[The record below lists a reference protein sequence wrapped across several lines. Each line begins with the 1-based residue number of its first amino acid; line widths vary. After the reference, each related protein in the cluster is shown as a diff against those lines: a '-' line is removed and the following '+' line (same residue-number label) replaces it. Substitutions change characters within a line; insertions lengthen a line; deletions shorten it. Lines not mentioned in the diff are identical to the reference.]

1 MGKIQLLSEHIANQI
16 AAGEVVE
23 RPSSVVKELVENSVD
38 AGSTRVD
45 VTIEEGGL
53 TLIRVSD
60 NGSGMALEDCELAF
74 QRHATSK
81 IATSKDLFS
90 IRTLG
95 FRGEAL
101 PSIASVSRLECV
113 TSATNDGLGRKITI
127 EGGTI
132 RAVEETAASRGTEVT
147 VRDLFYNTPAR
158 LKYMKTI
165 QTELGHISDYLYR
178 LSLAHPGIAFTL
190 KHNGNVLL
198 QTLGNGDLLQVIA
211 GIYGTAIAKQML
223 PIQVESLDY
232 TISGFVA
239 KPEMTRANRGG
250 ISTIVNGRYVRNFA
264 LNHALL
270 QGYHTLL
277 PINRFPV
284 AALHIG
290 MDPALVDVNV
300 HPSKLEVR
308 FSKEAELTALIEAE
322 VKRLFGRQVLIP
334 TGVKASAPKGAYVQE
349 QLELTRTVEPLKETR
364 SPSMEL
370 DAEFYKDHKDAEVSK
385 DSKGLQTFHELDG
398 LKESSSNQRK
408 DDTQWLPPQIKE
420 AAPDYRKEAP
430 FPSTQPLQKQ
440 QPEVSFSSAIS
451 PSDRGFATKSTPTVS
466 QSYTPVRDASFR
478 STSIQQQRRTN
489 EAFMDLMPSNE
500 DSDAPRLPTFPRLD
514 PIGQM
519 HGTYLIAQNETG
531 LYLIDQHAAH
541 ERINYEYFYE
551 HFGNPA
557 EASQELL
564 VPITLEFT
572 PSEAGVIADKLAL
585 FEQVG
590 VYMEA
595 FGGNT
600 FLVRAHP
607 HWFPSGEEKAIVEE
621 MCELIISDRKALD
634 IAKLREKA
642 AIMCSCKAS
651 IKANQ
656 SLGILEMETLIDRL
670 AGCRNP
676 YTCPHGRPIVVSF
689 TTYELEKM
697 FKRVM

>member
-38 AGSTRVD
+38 AESTRID

-53 TLIRVSD
+53 QLIRVSD
-60 NGSGMALEDCELAF
+60 NGTGMALEDCELAF

-113 TSATNDGLGRKITI
+113 TSSTNDGLGRKISI

-132 RAVEETAASRGTEVT
+132 RTVEETAASRGTEVT

-165 QTELGHISDYLYR
+165 QTELGHISDYMYR
-178 LSLAHPGIAFTL
+178 LALAHPGIAFSL
-190 KHNGNVLL
+190 KHNGNMLL

-211 GIYGTAIAKQML
+211 GIYGTAIGKQML
-223 PIQVESLDY
+223 PIQVDSLDY
-232 TISGFVA
+232 TITGFVA

-264 LNHALL
+264 LNQALL

-284 AALHIG
+284 AVLQIG

-308 FSKEAELTALIEAE
+308 FSKEAELTALIESE

-334 TGVKASAPKGAYVQE
+334 TGSKPSAPKGAYVQE
-349 QLELTRTVEPLKETR
+349 QLDLTRTLEPLTAPNPSPQKALEIPEET
-364 SPSMEL
+364 
-370 DAEFYKDHKDAEVSK
+370 
-385 DSKGLQTFHELDG
+385 DS
-398 LKESSSNQRK
+398 SRI
-408 DDTQWLPPQIKE
+408 QIKE
-420 AAPDYRKEAP
+420 SLSAYKPEQQKPAYEPPPARAAEPRTWSPPA
-430 FPSTQPLQKQ
+430 
-440 QPEVSFSSAIS
+440 EVQRQTTS
-451 PSDRGFATKSTPTVS
+451 PSPSYAGRVSSQASNTYSPAAANPRTV
-466 QSYTPVRDASFR
+466 
-478 STSIQQQRRTN
+478 SIQQQRRTN
-489 EAFMDLMPSNE
+489 EAFMDLLPSKEENE
-500 DSDAPRLPTFPRLD
+500 QPKLPAFPSLE

-519 HGTYLIAQNETG
+519 HGTYLIAQNTDG

-541 ERINYEYFYE
+541 ERINYEYYYE
-551 HFGNPA
+551 RFGNPA

-572 PSEAGVIADKLAL
+572 PSEAGILADRLSL
-585 FEQVG
+585 FEQAG
-590 VYMEA
+590 VFMEA

-607 HWFPSGEEKAIVEE
+607 HWFPSGEEKGIVEE
-621 MCELIISDRKALD
+621 ICEWVLSEKKAVD

-656 SLGILEMETLIDRL
+656 GLSVLEMETLIDRL